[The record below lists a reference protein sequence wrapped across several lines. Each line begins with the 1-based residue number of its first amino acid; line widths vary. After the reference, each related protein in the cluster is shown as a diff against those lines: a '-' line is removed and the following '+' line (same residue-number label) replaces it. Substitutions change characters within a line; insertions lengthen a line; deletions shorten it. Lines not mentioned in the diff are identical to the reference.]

1 MSASGTLDMT
11 VDNIGFML
19 DRLGEDC
26 APLQFLRELTQNS
39 IEAIQKTPLS
49 VGEIIWD
56 VDWTR
61 YTLEKVYKL
70 AIIDTGVGMTGSEMV
85 HYINQLSSSMHGQ
98 SMTGNYGVGAKIA
111 AATRNQAGLIYL
123 SWKDG
128 IGSMIHL
135 WRDPTTG
142 SYGLVQI
149 PQADGTFDHWAHV
162 TDEVKPKPIDQHG
175 TMVVLLG
182 NDVDADTMQAPPEAL
197 RPSRWIARYLNT
209 RYFEF
214 PDGITARAR
223 EGWDL
228 PRTDA
233 NHPMLRSVTGQKA
246 YLDEHSADYG
256 TVELTG
262 ATAQWW
268 VLKDEP
274 ALQNMLNVYESKG
287 HAAALYQNELYEMMT
302 GRAGVARL
310 QLFGVIFGHH
320 RVVIYAEPHNGAA
333 EHLSSNTARTQLL
346 VNREPLPWAEW
357 AAEFRSR
364 LPDAIVGLMEATGGA
379 SMTDHR
385 QAIKDRL
392 KQIRDLIRISRYRP
406 TSRGSL
412 TIAEDALTKGGQPDE
427 TQSVHRPAESTSR
440 SGTRGGRAGD
450 IYSLFLASDGL
461 RGEEVHA
468 DPDPDV
474 DWISVLDETRIP
486 PDLEDRA
493 AKFLPA
499 SNRLLINA
507 DFRVFS
513 DMIKRYLE
521 RYSDIPGAE
530 PAITEVVRE
539 WFEQALIE
547 TVLGAQA
554 LRGARHWSIDDMDAL
569 LSEQALTAA
578 VMPRYHID
586 TAIKRALGARLGS
599 VKERAS

>member
-1 MSASGTLDMT
+1 MSANGTLDMT

-49 VGEIIWD
+49 AGEIIWD

-70 AIIDTGVGMTGSEMV
+70 AIIDTGVGMTGPEMV
-85 HYINQLSSSMHGQ
+85 HYINQLSASMHGQ
-98 SMTGNYGVGAKIA
+98 SMRGNFGVGAKIA
-111 AATRNQAGLIYL
+111 AATRNHAGLIYL

-128 IGSMIHL
+128 VGSMIHL

-149 PQADGTFDHWAHV
+149 PRPDGTFDHWAHV
-162 TDEVKPKPIDQHG
+162 TDDVKPKPIAEHG

-209 RYFEF
+209 RYFKV
-214 PDGITARAR
+214 PDGIAVRAR

-228 PRTDA
+228 PRGDA

-246 YLDEHSADYG
+246 YLDEHSAAYG

-262 ATAQWW
+262 AAAHWW

-287 HAAALYQNELYEMMT
+287 HAAALYQDELYEMMT

-320 RVVIYAEPHNGAA
+320 RVVIYAEPHNAVA

-379 SMTDHR
+379 STTDHR

-392 KQIRDLIRISRYRP
+392 KQIRDMLRISRYRP

-412 TIAEDALTKGGQPDE
+412 TIAEDALTKGGQQDE
-427 TQSVHRPAESTSR
+427 VPGVHRAEGTSR

-461 RGEEVHA
+461 LGEEVHP

-513 DMIKRYLE
+513 DMIKRYIE
-521 RYSDIPGAE
+521 RYSDISGAE
-530 PAITEVVRE
+530 PVITEVVRE

-586 TAIKRALGARLGS
+586 IAIKRALGARLGS
-599 VKERAS
+599 VKDRAS